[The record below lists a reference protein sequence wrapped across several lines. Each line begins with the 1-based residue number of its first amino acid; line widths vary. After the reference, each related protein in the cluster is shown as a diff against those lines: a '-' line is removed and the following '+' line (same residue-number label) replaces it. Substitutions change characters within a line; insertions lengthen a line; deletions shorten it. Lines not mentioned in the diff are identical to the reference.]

1 MSDTPVWRTKKY
13 SIESLTRRFRK
24 MFHVVVMS
32 GRSSFVQ
39 DRVLSI
45 SCPHH
50 FDAELIRDVLEVGG
64 ARLFVELIGE
74 VGMEGYNLLINFT
87 LSQSLKL

>member
-1 MSDTPVWRTKKY
+1 
-13 SIESLTRRFRK
+13 

-50 FDAELIRDVLEVGG
+50 FDVELIRDVLEVGG

-74 VGMEGYNLLINFT
+74 VDMENYNFTIKFT
-87 LSQSLKL
+87 LSQSLK